1 MVSCRSARLV
11 GQRAPAVVGSSA
23 RAGRSSTVDQ
33 SYGSSPGERGEI
45 AECETRTALFRVTAN
60 CDPVGVASQ
69 EPSSRGASFAR
80 GTTEF
85 DRALGFFDA
94 TYAVALTLLVTTL
107 DGYDMP
113 GTWTHPAALW
123 AVMGTQVVAFF
134 IAFAVVAFYWRSN
147 HAFVGRLNHLS
158 GRLLTVNIMLLA
170 FIVLLPFSTDAMGQ
184 FQEPL
189 ATAVFAGNV
198 AVISSMEAVMSVL
211 AWREGLLSAP
221 PSRQRMRLNL
231 VLQLI
236 PAAVF
241 LASIPVAY
249 LVSSSAAR
257 LSWLSLLILNPL
269 VGVLVSRRAT
279 QP

>member
-1 MVSCRSARLV
+1 LVKVNRTVLFLARV
-11 GQRAPAVVGSSA
+11 AA
-23 RAGRSSTVDQ
+23 D
-33 SYGSSPGERGEI
+33 
-45 AECETRTALFRVTAN
+45 
-60 CDPVGVASQ
+60 CDPVRVASQ
-69 EPSSRGASFAR
+69 QPDPGVPPFAR

-107 DGYDMP
+107 DGYDVP
-113 GTWTHPAALW
+113 GTWADPAALW
-123 AVMGTQVVAFF
+123 AAIGTQVVAFF

-147 HAFVGRLNHLS
+147 HGFVGRLHHLS
-158 GRLLTVNIMLLA
+158 GHLVTVNIVLLA

-184 FQEPL
+184 FPEPL

-211 AWREGLLSAP
+211 VWREGLMSAP

-231 VLQLI
+231 VPQLI

-257 LSWLSLLILNPL
+257 LSWLSLLILNPM

>member
-1 MVSCRSARLV
+1 LV
-11 GQRAPAVVGSSA
+11 EVNR
-23 RAGRSSTVDQ
+23 TVLLSD
-33 SYGSSPGERGEI
+33 S
-45 AECETRTALFRVTAN
+45 VDAN
-60 CDPVGVASQ
+60 CDAVGVDSQ
-69 EPSSRGASFAR
+69 QPEPRTPPFAR

-113 GTWTHPAALW
+113 GTWADPAALW
-123 AVMGTQVVAFF
+123 AAIGTQVVAFF

-147 HAFVGRLNHLS
+147 HGFVGRLNHLS
-158 GRLLTVNIMLLA
+158 GHLVTVNIVLLA
-170 FIVLLPFSTDAMGQ
+170 FVVLLPFTTDAMGQ
-184 FQEPL
+184 FPEPL

-198 AVISSMEAVMSVL
+198 AVISSTEAVMSVL
-211 AWREGLLSAP
+211 AWREGLMSAP
-221 PSRQRMRLNL
+221 SRRQMRLNL
-231 VLQLI
+231 VAQLV

-257 LSWLSLLILNPL
+257 LSWLSLLILNPI

-279 QP
+279 QA

>member
-1 MVSCRSARLV
+1 LV
-11 GQRAPAVVGSSA
+11 EVNR
-23 RAGRSSTVDQ
+23 TVLL
-33 SYGSSPGERGEI
+33 SPSV
-45 AECETRTALFRVTAN
+45 AAN
-60 CDPVGVASQ
+60 CDPVGVDSQ
-69 EPSSRGASFAR
+69 QPEPRTSPFAR

-113 GTWTHPAALW
+113 GTWADPAALW
-123 AVMGTQVVAFF
+123 AAIGTQVVAFF

-147 HAFVGRLNHLS
+147 HGFVGRLNHLS
-158 GRLLTVNIMLLA
+158 GHLVTVNIVLLA

-184 FQEPL
+184 FPEPL
-189 ATAVFAGNV
+189 AAAVFAGNV

-211 AWREGLLSAP
+211 AWRQGLMSAQ

-231 VLQLI
+231 VPQLT

-241 LASIPVAY
+241 LVSIPVAY
-249 LVSSSAAR
+249 LVSSPAAR
-257 LSWLSLLILNPL
+257 LSWLSLLVLNPM

-279 QP
+279 QT